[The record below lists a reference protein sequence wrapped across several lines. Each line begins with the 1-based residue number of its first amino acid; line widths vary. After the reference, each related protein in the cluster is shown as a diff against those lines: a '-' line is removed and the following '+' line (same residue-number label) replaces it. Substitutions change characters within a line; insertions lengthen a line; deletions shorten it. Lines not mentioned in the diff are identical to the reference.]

1 MTYSV
6 AIIGLGKIGWLFDKN
21 LPVDAY
27 AMSHVRAFTQHQEFT
42 LVAVSDPSLP
52 LRDEFFRAYQI
63 PTFASVNELLTHVK
77 ADIVVVATPTSTH
90 AEIIN
95 QILTHSHPRAI
106 LCEKP
111 LSYDSNTARLIVQ
124 ACANKQVALYVNY
137 IRRADPGVREIKQRI
152 NSGQLLLPFKSIV
165 WYSKGLL
172 HNGSHFA
179 DLLTYWFGPVQSVSL
194 IHPGR
199 LLADNLAD
207 NDAEP
212 DFQMTFEHGSALFC
226 AAQEENY
233 SHYTVEIV
241 ATNGRLRYEQRGE
254 ISWQAA
260 AAHQTLP
267 DYRQLQ
273 PQAEIIPNDMNRYQ
287 YWVTEQLSQALS
299 NAPNSLCNGTDAAKT
314 TELLETLVKECRNRK
329 AQHG

>member
-6 AIIGLGKIGWLFDKN
+6 AIIGLGKIGWLFDKD
-21 LPVDAY
+21 LPLDAY
-27 AMSHVRAFTQHQEFT
+27 AMSHVRAFTQHQDFT

-52 LRDEFFRAYQI
+52 LRDDFFRAYQI
-63 PTFASVNELLTHVK
+63 PTFASVKELLTQVQP
-77 ADIVVVATPTSTH
+77 DLVVVATPTSTH
-90 AEIIN
+90 ADIVN
-95 QILTHSHPRAI
+95 QILTHAHPRAI

-111 LSYDSNTARLIVQ
+111 LSYDSETARLMVQ
-124 ACANKQVALYVNY
+124 SCTNKQVALYVNY
-137 IRRADPGVREIKQRI
+137 IRRADPGVREVKRRI
-152 NSGQLLLPFKSIV
+152 TSGQLVPPFKSVV

-179 DLLTYWFGPVQSVSL
+179 DLLTYWFGSIQSVSL
-194 IHPGR
+194 INPGR
-199 LLADNLAD
+199 LLAD

-212 DFQMTFEHGSALFC
+212 DIQMTFEQGSAIFC

-241 ATNGRLRYEQRGE
+241 AMNGRLRYEQRGE

-260 AAHQTLP
+260 APHQTLAG
-267 DYRQLQ
+267 YRQLH
-273 PQAEIIPNDMNRYQ
+273 PLSEMISNDMNRYQ
-287 YWVTEQLSQALS
+287 YWVAEQLSLALR
-299 NAPNSLCNGTDAAKT
+299 NSTHALCRGADAAKT
-314 TELLETLVKECRNRK
+314 TAILETLIKECSNRK